1 MGLVD
6 SLSDTTGIRGD
17 AIRLFLTMLS
27 GYPLA
32 ILHRT
37 FFYNKSPSTQHI
49 FFVIA
54 GISLYIF
61 NYGHQVWHSLLSTLA
76 AYVITNFLPGT
87 PLSVLLAHVTF
98 LGHLL
103 VGYWFAESAEYDM
116 TWTTPFCIMTLR
128 YISLVMDIYDGQKPR
143 DKVKPDQLKTAIPN
157 PPGLLEIA
165 AYGYFFAGTFVGPQF
180 SLARFRSFVNG
191 EFLENGE
198 VRQSSIMVSI
208 RRFVAGVT
216 YCVLNQWGAVWIPDS
231 FFNSQEFFK
240 LPFLWKMIWNTI
252 WFRATMSRYACAW
265 CLTEG
270 AAILAGL
277 GYNGKDEKGEDQ
289 WDGVRDLNI
298 LKWELGSDYQ
308 SVVESFNCG
317 TNAFAKNHIF
327 KRLRWLGNKYLS
339 HLLTLIYLAVWHG
352 YHLGYFILFFY
363 EFTCV
368 VAQEQLYSLIK
379 RTPGAPEFFA
389 QPFVRPFT
397 WLFGRIMINISM
409 AFGFFTF
416 GLIKKEIWWAPVT
429 SMYFY
434 GYIFYFLVWP
444 ATFQI
449 LLRVLPRKPKS
460 DHAIKEEK
468 TGKKSEEKKEL

>member
-1 MGLVD
+1 MGLLEAI
-6 SLSDTTGIRGD
+6 SASTGVRDD
-17 AIRLFLTMLS
+17 ALRLFIVMLA

-37 FFYNKSPSTQHI
+37 FFYNKSPSTQHM

-54 GISLYIF
+54 GISLYLF
-61 NYGHQVWHSLLSTLA
+61 NNGSHVVHSMIATLA
-76 AYVITNFLPGT
+76 AYVLTNFLPGT
-87 PLSVLLAHVTF
+87 PASVALAHIIF

-103 VGYWFAESAEYDM
+103 IGYWFMETAQYDI
-116 TWTTPFCIMTLR
+116 TWTTPMCIMTLR
-128 YISLVMDIYDGQKPR
+128 YIGLVMDIYDGQKPK
-143 DKVKPDQLKTAIPN
+143 DKVKGDQLKTAISN

-180 SLARFRSFVNG
+180 PLARFRSFVIG
-191 EFLENGE
+191 EYLENGE

-208 RRFVAGVT
+208 RRFVAGVV
-216 YCVLNQWGAVWIPDS
+216 YCVLNQWGAVWVPDS
-231 FFNSQEFFK
+231 FFNSPEFFN
-240 LPFLWKMIWNTI
+240 LPFIWKIIWNTI
-252 WFRATMSRYACAW
+252 WFRATMYRYATAW
-265 CLTEG
+265 CITEG

-277 GYNGKDEKGEDQ
+277 GYNGKNEKGEDQ

-298 LKWELGSDYQ
+298 AKFELGSDYN

-339 HLLTLIYLAVWHG
+339 HLTTLIYLAVWHG

-363 EFTCV
+363 EFTTV

-379 RTPGAPEFFA
+379 RTPGASEFFA

-409 AFGFFTF
+409 AFGFLTF
-416 GLIKKEIWWAPVT
+416 GLLKKEIWIAPVM
-429 SMYFY
+429 SMYGY
-434 GYIFYFLVWP
+434 MYIFYFILWP
-444 ATFQI
+444 ALYQI
-449 LLRVLPRKPKS
+449 LLRVLPRKGKTPVKHES
-460 DHAIKEEK
+460 VKKE
-468 TGKKSEEKKEL
+468 EEKKEL